1 MLFQTF
7 DEKKDCFMVYKD
19 SDFHKN
25 ITDDCDKTWAYA
37 AYLRKMDID
46 YANLFVSG
54 RSLEEVC
61 PEDWQDNL
69 KNIEGR
75 IKAVLK
81 SSTQV
86 GMNLKDVCLYDLIP
100 EHMLRTW
107 AKVKN
112 SICEHVFETYPK
124 PKNYDLLL
132 KVERMITEIKQQPL
146 DIEPEEIVI
155 TSVQDRNTYNIVKG
169 CSRAIVYDQ
178 FKTKTGRL
186 STKKNS
192 FPVMT
197 LAKKYRNVLKPT
209 NDWLFEIDFNA
220 CELRVALG
228 LLGQQQPEEDLHDWN
243 LENVFLRSKDRENA
257 KKRIFAWLYNP
268 KSSEDR
274 VGKIY
279 DREKIK
285 RLHFMDNKVTTVFGR
300 EIECD
305 EHHAISYIVQSTAA
319 DLLFEQM
326 HKVWEFLEDRKSFIK
341 FCNHDSLIIDF
352 SEEDQYLLNDIKH
365 VFNDTR
371 FGKFKV
377 NCSAGK
383 NWLDMKKLNIN

>member
-7 DEKKDCFMVYKD
+7 DEKKDCFMVYKNLE
-19 SDFHKN
+19 FHKN
-25 ITDDCDKTWAYA
+25 ITPDCDKTWAYA
-37 AYLRKMDID
+37 PYLKDMNVD
-46 YANLFVSG
+46 YANLFAFG
-54 RSLEEVC
+54 KSLEEIC
-61 PEDWQDNL
+61 PDIWQDDL
-69 KNIEGR
+69 KSIERR

-81 SSTQV
+81 SSASV
-86 GMNLKDVCLYDLIP
+86 GMNLGDICLYDLIP
-100 EHMLRTW
+100 EHMLKTW
-107 AKVKN
+107 ATVKN
-112 SICEHVFETYPK
+112 NICDHVFQTFSK

-132 KVERMITEIKQQPL
+132 KVEKMITEIKLQTL
-146 DIEPEEIVI
+146 DIDPEEIII
-155 TSVQDRNTYNIVKG
+155 TNLQDRNTYNTIETCDK
-169 CSRAIVYDQ
+169 AISYDQ

-228 LLGQQQPEEDLHDWN
+228 LLGQEQPEGDLHDWN
-243 LENVFLRSKDRENA
+243 LKHVFLRSKDRENA

-285 RLHFMDNKVTTVFGR
+285 RLHFMDNKVTTIFGR

-305 EHHAISYIVQSTAA
+305 DHHAVSYIIQSTAA
-319 DLLFEQM
+319 DILFEQM
-326 HKVWEFLEDRKSFIK
+326 YKVWELLEGRKSFIK
-341 FCNHDSLIIDF
+341 FCNHDSIVVDF
-352 SEEDQYLLNDIKH
+352 SEEDQLLLNDIKH
-365 VFNDTR
+365 IFYDTR
-371 FGKFKV
+371 MGKFKV
-377 NCSAGK
+377 NCSAGR
-383 NWLDMKKLNIN
+383 NWLDMKELYIK

>member
-7 DEKKDCFMVYKD
+7 DEKKDCFMVYKGHE
-19 SDFHKN
+19 FHRHV
-25 ITDDCDKTWAYA
+25 TPDCTKTWSYA
-37 AYLRKMDID
+37 NYLKQENVD
-46 YANLFVSG
+46 YANLFVNG
-54 RSLEEVC
+54 RSLEESC
-61 PEDWQDNL
+61 PGQWINELNEAQS
-69 KNIEGR
+69 K

-81 SSTQV
+81 SATV
-86 GMNLKDVCLYDLIP
+86 AGLNLKDTCVYDLVP
-100 EHMLRTW
+100 EHMLKTW
-107 AKVKN
+107 ASIKN
-112 SICEHVFETYPK
+112 DICDHIFDNNPR
-124 PKNYDLLL
+124 PAHYDLLL
-132 KVERMITEIKQQPL
+132 KVEKMITEIKFQPL
-146 DIEPEEIVI
+146 NADHEEVI
-155 TSVQDRNTYNIVKG
+155 ITNVQDKNTYKALEECNKFI
-169 CSRAIVYDQ
+169 SYDQ

-220 CELRVALG
+220 YELRVALG

-243 LENVFLRSKDRENA
+243 LQHVFVRSKDRENA

-274 VGKIY
+274 IGQIY

-285 RLHFMDNKVTTVFGR
+285 SLHFKDNKVKTIFNR

-305 EHHAISYIVQSTAA
+305 EDHAVSYIVQSTAA

-326 HKVWEFLEDRKSFIK
+326 YKIWELLEDRKSFIK
-341 FCNHDSLIIDF
+341 FCNHDSLVIDF
-352 SEEDQYLLNDIKH
+352 SEEDQYILNEIKH
-365 VFNDTR
+365 TFNNTR
-371 FGKFKV
+371 LGKFKV
-377 NCSAGK
+377 SCSAGK
-383 NWLDMKKLNIN
+383 NWLDMKRLNIN